1 MKRIIITLLLTLCS
15 TAFGQMP
22 NNFSETVQKAIN
34 VISPS
39 VVSLQPVGGMES
51 AGNSVL
57 PEISTGVF
65 VSTDGYIITSSLGF
79 DPAPPSII
87 VRLNDGTIRSG
98 KVVAIDKIRKL
109 ALLKIATD
117 SPTPVPEFAP
127 RSEWKVGQWTI
138 ACGRVFPPNK
148 EGVSAVN
155 VTVGILSALSRV
167 WGVAVQTDAAVS
179 PNNYG
184 GPLLDVR
191 GRVIGI
197 IVPLSPQSDEADAGV
212 DWYDSGI
219 GFAIPWE
226 DVQSVFP
233 KLAKGENIV
242 PGFIG
247 FSTEIPNP
255 SIAEPVLIDPPKD
268 SPAQKAGFKK
278 GDRIISVDGKPVE
291 TFAQF
296 KRVISGKTV
305 GDTIEVVAQRKG
317 KKNGDPTTITQKIT
331 LSERPLKIEEEKEEK
346 KPGLLDQLRKN
357 LKDLLPKKPKKSDE

>member
-1 MKRIIITLLLTLCS
+1 MKRFILILVTICS
-15 TAFGQMP
+15 TALGQMP
-22 NNFSETVQKAIN
+22 DNFSETVQKAIN
-34 VISPS
+34 AVSPS
-39 VVSLQPVGGMES
+39 VVSLQPVGGMETS
-51 AGNSVL
+51 GQSLL
-57 PEISTGVF
+57 PEVSTGVF
-65 VSTDGYIITSSLGF
+65 VSTDGYIITTSLGF

-87 VRLNDGTIRSG
+87 VRLNDGKICSG

-109 ALLKIATD
+109 ALLKITTD
-117 SPTPVPEFAP
+117 SPTPVPQFAP

-138 ACGRVFPPNK
+138 ACGRVFPPNAQ
-148 EGVSAVN
+148 GVSSINA
-155 VTVGILSALSRV
+155 TVGILSALSRV
-167 WGVAVQTDAAVS
+167 WGIAVQTDAAVS

-219 GFAIPWE
+219 GFAIPW
-226 DVQSVFP
+226 DAVQSVFP

-247 FSTEIPNP
+247 FATEIPNP
-255 SIAEPVLIDPPKD
+255 SVAEPVLVDPPKD
-268 SPAQKAGFKK
+268 SPAAKAGFKK
-278 GDRIISVDGKPVE
+278 GDRIVSVDGKPVA

-296 KRVISGKTV
+296 KTAISGKAL
-305 GDTIEVVAQRKG
+305 GDTIEVTVERKG
-317 KKNGDPTTITQKIT
+317 KKDAEPVTITQKIT
-331 LSERPLKIEEEKEEK
+331 LAERPKKVEKEEEEK

-357 LKDLLPKKPKKSDE
+357 LKDLMPKLPKKPEK

>member
-1 MKRIIITLLLTLCS
+1 MKRIIFLLVTICS
-15 TAFGQMP
+15 TALGQMP
-22 NNFSETVQKAIN
+22 DNFSETVQKAIN
-34 VISPS
+34 AVSPS
-39 VVSLQPVGGMES
+39 VVSLQPVGGMETS
-51 AGNSVL
+51 GESLL
-57 PEISTGVF
+57 PEVSTGVF
-65 VSTDGYIITSSLGF
+65 VSTDGYIITTSLGF

-87 VRLNDGTIRSG
+87 VRLNDGKICSG

-109 ALLKIATD
+109 ALLKITTD
-117 SPTPVPEFAP
+117 APTPVPQFAP

-138 ACGRVFPPNK
+138 ACGRVFPPNAQ
-148 EGVSAVN
+148 GVSSVN
-155 VTVGILSALSRV
+155 ATVGILSALSRV
-167 WGVAVQTDAAVS
+167 WGIAVQTDAAVS

-226 DVQSVFP
+226 SVQSVFP

-247 FSTEIPNP
+247 FATEIPNP
-255 SIAEPVLIDPPKD
+255 SVAEPVLVDPPKD
-268 SPAQKAGFKK
+268 SPAAKAGFKK
-278 GDRIISVDGKPVE
+278 GDRIVSVDGKPVA

-296 KRVISGKTV
+296 KTAISGKAL
-305 GDTIEVVAQRKG
+305 GDTIEVTVERKG
-317 KKNGDPTTITQKIT
+317 KKDAEPKTMTQKIT
-331 LSERPLKIEEEKEEK
+331 LAERPKNVKEEEEK
-346 KPGLLDQLRKN
+346 KPGMLDELKKN
-357 LKDLLPKKPKKSDE
+357 LKDLLPKLPKKPEK

>member
-1 MKRIIITLLLTLCS
+1 
-15 TAFGQMP
+15 MP
-22 NNFSETVQKAIN
+22 DNFSETVQKAIN
-34 VISPS
+34 AVSPS
-39 VVSLQPVGGMES
+39 VVSLQPVGSMEATGKS
-51 AGNSVL
+51 LL
-57 PEISTGVF
+57 PEVSTGVF
-65 VSTDGYIITSSLGF
+65 VSTDGYIITTSLGF

-87 VRLNDGTIRSG
+87 VRLNDGKICSG

-109 ALLKIATD
+109 ALLKITTD
-117 SPTPVPEFAP
+117 APTPVPQFVP

-138 ACGRVFPPNK
+138 ACGRVFPPNAQ
-148 EGVSAVN
+148 GVSSINA
-155 VTVGILSALSRV
+155 TVGILSALSRV
-167 WGVAVQTDAAVS
+167 WGIAVQTDAAVS

-226 DVQSVFP
+226 SVQSVFP

-247 FSTEIPNP
+247 FATEIPNP
-255 SIAEPVLIDPPKD
+255 SVAEPVLVDPPKD
-268 SPAQKAGFKK
+268 SPADKAGFKK
-278 GDRIISVDGKPVE
+278 GDRIVSVDGKSVV

-296 KRVISGKTV
+296 KSAISGKAL
-305 GDTIEVVAQRKG
+305 GDTIEVTVERKG
-317 KKNGDPTTITQKIT
+317 KKDAEPKMITKQIT
-331 LSERPLKIEEEKEEK
+331 LAERPKKTEKEEEEKE
-346 KPGLLDQLRKN
+346 PGLLDQLKKN
-357 LKDLLPKKPKKSDE
+357 LKDLLPKPPKKKSDK

>member
-1 MKRIIITLLLTLCS
+1 MKRILILLLTICS
-15 TAFGQMP
+15 TALGQMP
-22 NNFSETVQKAIN
+22 DNFSETVQKAIN
-34 VISPS
+34 AVSPS

-51 AGNSVL
+51 TGKSLL
-57 PEISTGVF
+57 PEVSTGVF
-65 VSTDGYIITSSLGF
+65 VSTDGYIITTSLGF

-87 VRLNDGTIRSG
+87 VRLNDGKICSG

-109 ALLKIATD
+109 ALLKITTD
-117 SPTPVPEFAP
+117 APTPVPQFAP

-138 ACGRVFPPNK
+138 ACGRVFPPNAQ
-148 EGVSAVN
+148 GVSSVN
-155 VTVGILSALSRV
+155 ATVGILSALSRV
-167 WGVAVQTDAAVS
+167 WGIAVQTDAAVS

-219 GFAIPWE
+219 GFAIPW
-226 DVQSVFP
+226 DAVQSVFP

-247 FSTEIPNP
+247 FATEIPNP
-255 SIAEPVLIDPPKD
+255 SVAEPVLVDPPKD
-268 SPAQKAGFKK
+268 SPAAKAGFKK
-278 GDRIISVDGKPVE
+278 GDRIISADGKPVA

-296 KRVISGKTV
+296 KRAISGKAL
-305 GDTIEVVAQRKG
+305 GDTIEVTVERKG
-317 KKNGDPTTITQKIT
+317 KKDTKPVTITKQIT
-331 LSERPLKIEEEKEEK
+331 LAERPKKAEKEEEEKE
-346 KPGLLDQLRKN
+346 PGMLDQLKKN
-357 LKDLLPKKPKKSDE
+357 LKDLLPKLPKKPEK

>member
-1 MKRIIITLLLTLCS
+1 MKRIILLLVTICS

-22 NNFSETVQKAIN
+22 DNFSETVQKAIN
-34 VISPS
+34 AVSPS
-39 VVSLQPVGGMES
+39 VVSLQPVGGMEATGKS
-51 AGNSVL
+51 LL
-57 PEISTGVF
+57 PEVSTGVF
-65 VSTDGYIITSSLGF
+65 VSTDGYIITTSLGF

-87 VRLNDGTIRSG
+87 VRLNDGKICSG

-109 ALLKIATD
+109 ALLKITAD
-117 SPTPVPEFAP
+117 APTPVPQFAP
-127 RSEWKVGQWTI
+127 RSELKVGQWTI
-138 ACGRVFPPNK
+138 ACGRVFPPNAQ
-148 EGVSAVN
+148 GVSSVN
-155 VTVGILSALSRV
+155 ATVGILSALSRV
-167 WGVAVQTDAAVS
+167 WGIAVQTDAAVS

-247 FSTEIPNP
+247 FATEIPNP
-255 SIAEPVLIDPPKD
+255 SVAEPVLLDPPKD
-268 SPAQKAGFKK
+268 SPADKAGFKK
-278 GDRIISVDGKPVE
+278 GDRIVSVDGKPVA

-296 KRVISGKTV
+296 KRAISGKAL
-305 GDTIEVVAQRKG
+305 GDTIEVTVERKG
-317 KKNGDPTTITQKIT
+317 KKDAEPKTITKQIT
-331 LSERPLKIEEEKEEK
+331 LAERPKKVEKEEEEK

-357 LKDLLPKKPKKSDE
+357 LKDLLPKLPKKSDK